1 MKSKQ
6 KAKNDTL
13 NALYKAFPDDNHGML
28 EKIAFIDWLF
38 TQARRVQTLNER
50 ACNVGLTDKEKKR
63 SDNLDRAIID
73 RCMEFGMDV
82 HVNGDPRGFPIK
94 LILPNGDHNSMFE
107 RVWGISAY

>member
-1 MKSKQ
+1 MKAKQ

-13 NALYKAFPDDNHGML
+13 NALYKAFPEDNHGML

-50 ACNVGLTDKEKKR
+50 ACNVGLTDKEQKR
-63 SDNLDRAIID
+63 SDKLDQAIID
-73 RCMEFGMDV
+73 RCKEWNIQV
-82 HVNGDPRGFPIK
+82 EVNGDPRGFPIK
-94 LILPNGDHNSMFE
+94 LILPNGDCNSAWE